1 MVNIVTSKEERELLE
16 PIVDGIK
23 KVHPRV
29 TSIVNNIT
37 RRKAG
42 VSYGEWEVLLYGRP
56 TIKDHM
62 GDFTFEISA
71 NSFFQTNSIQ
81 GEKLYKIARDFAEFR
96 GDEILYD
103 LYCGTGSTSIFMA
116 QQVKQ
121 VYGFEVVPPAVE
133 DAVRMPSPTE
143 SLTVDSFQ
151 LILINSSGSHPF
163 FLRSNLLI
171 LFFLILL
178 VRGCIQSW

>member
-1 MVNIVTSKEERELLE
+1 MVNIVTSKEDKELLE

-56 TIKDHM
+56 TITDQL

-81 GEKLYKIARDFAEFR
+81 GEKLYKIARDFA
-96 GDEILYD
+96 
-103 LYCGTGSTSIFMA
+103 
-116 QQVKQ
+116 
-121 VYGFEVVPPAVE
+121 
-133 DAVRMPSPTE
+133 
-143 SLTVDSFQ
+143 
-151 LILINSSGSHPF
+151 
-163 FLRSNLLI
+163 
-171 LFFLILL
+171 
-178 VRGCIQSW
+178 